1 MENFNSLLHLFM
13 DNLALLKALFLGLIE
28 GLTEF
33 LPISSTGHL
42 ILFGHLIDF
51 KSDSGRVFEVVIQ
64 FGAIL
69 AVCWLYRQKIIALI
83 RGFFSGEAHARRF
96 AINVFVAF
104 LPAVVIGVL
113 AVDFIKQVLFSPLV
127 VAFALIIGGLI
138 IFAVE
143 AREYKPKTIEATNIS
158 FKQSILVGFAQCVAM
173 VPGTSRSGATIIG
186 GMLLGLSRKAATE
199 FSFFLAMPTMLGA
212 ATYDLFRNANVLTS
226 DNLVNISVGFM
237 AAFVAALLVIKALV
251 KFVEKH
257 SLRVFAWYRIVLGIL
272 ILIIFSLYTTNF
284 TEPLS
289 YQDSAFLKLPKFP

>member
-143 AREYKPKTIEATNIS
+143 AREYKPKTIEATDIS

-272 ILIIFSLYTTNF
+272 ILIIF
-284 TEPLS
+284 
-289 YQDSAFLKLPKFP
+289 

>member
-1 MENFNSLLHLFM
+1 MEIFNSLLHLFM

-272 ILIIFSLYTTNF
+272 ILIIF
-284 TEPLS
+284 
-289 YQDSAFLKLPKFP
+289 

>member
-143 AREYKPKTIEATNIS
+143 AREYKPKTIEATDIS
-158 FKQSILVGFAQCVAM
+158 LKQAILVGFAQCVAM
-173 VPGTSRSGATIIG
+173 IPGTSRSGATIIG
-186 GMLLGLSRKAATE
+186 GMLSGLSRKAATE

-272 ILIIFSLYTTNF
+272 ILIIF
-284 TEPLS
+284 
-289 YQDSAFLKLPKFP
+289 

>member
-83 RGFFSGEAHARRF
+83 RGFFSGEGHARRF

-143 AREYKPKTIEATNIS
+143 AREYKPKTIEATDIS

-272 ILIIFSLYTTNF
+272 ILIIF
-284 TEPLS
+284 
-289 YQDSAFLKLPKFP
+289 

>member
-1 MENFNSLLHLFM
+1 MEIFNSLLHLFM

-51 KSDSGRVFEVVIQ
+51 QSDSGRAFEVVIQ
-64 FGAIL
+64 LGAIL
-69 AVCWLYRQKIIALI
+69 AVCWLYRQKIIELVK
-83 RGFFSGEAHARRF
+83 GFFSGDVHARRF

-143 AREYKPKTIEATNIS
+143 AREYKPKTIEATDIS
-158 FKQSILVGFAQCVAM
+158 LKQAILVGFAQCVAM
-173 VPGTSRSGATIIG
+173 IPGTSRSGATIIG
-186 GMLLGLSRKAATE
+186 GMLSGLSRKAATE

-257 SLRVFAWYRIVLGIL
+257 SLRVFAWYRKVLEIL
-272 ILIIFSLYTTNF
+272 ILIIF
-284 TEPLS
+284 
-289 YQDSAFLKLPKFP
+289 

>member
-1 MENFNSLLHLFM
+1 MEIFKSLLHLFM

-51 KSDSGRVFEVVIQ
+51 QSDSGRAFEVVIQ
-64 FGAIL
+64 LGAIL
-69 AVCWLYRQKIIALI
+69 AVCWLYRQKIIELVK
-83 RGFFSGEAHARRF
+83 GFFSGDVHARRF

-143 AREYKPKTIEATNIS
+143 AREYKPKTIEATDIS
-158 FKQSILVGFAQCVAM
+158 LKQAILVGFAQCVAM
-173 VPGTSRSGATIIG
+173 IPGTSRSGATIIG
-186 GMLLGLSRKAATE
+186 GMLSGLSRKAATE

-272 ILIIFSLYTTNF
+272 ILIIF
-284 TEPLS
+284 
-289 YQDSAFLKLPKFP
+289 

>member
-1 MENFNSLLHLFM
+1 MEIFKSLLHLFM

-51 KSDSGRVFEVVIQ
+51 QSDSGRAFEVVIQ
-64 FGAIL
+64 LGAIL
-69 AVCWLYRQKIIALI
+69 AVCWLYRQKIIELVK
-83 RGFFSGEAHARRF
+83 GFFSGEVHARRF

-143 AREYKPKTIEATNIS
+143 AREYKPKTIEATDIS

-272 ILIIFSLYTTNF
+272 ILIIF
-284 TEPLS
+284 
-289 YQDSAFLKLPKFP
+289 

>member
-1 MENFNSLLHLFM
+1 MENFE
-13 DNLALLKALFLGLIE
+13 LLKALFLGIIE

-51 KSDSGRVFEVVIQ
+51 HSDSGRAFEVVIQ
-64 FGAIL
+64 LGAIL
-69 AVCWLYRQKIIALI
+69 AVCWLYRQKIIELVK
-83 RGFFSGEAHARRF
+83 GFFSGDVHARRF

-104 LPAVVIGVL
+104 LPAVIIGVL

-143 AREYKPKTIEATNIS
+143 AREYKPKTIEATDIS
-158 FKQSILVGFAQCVAM
+158 LKQAILVGFAQCVAM
-173 VPGTSRSGATIIG
+173 IPGTSRSGATIIG
-186 GMLLGLSRKAATE
+186 GMLSGLSRKAATE

-226 DNLVNISVGFM
+226 DNLVNISVGFI
-237 AAFVAALLVIKALV
+237 AAFIAALLVVKALV

-257 SLRVFAWYRIVLGIL
+257 TLRVFAWYRVLLGIFL
-272 ILIIFSLYTTNF
+272 FILFY
-284 TEPLS
+284 
-289 YQDSAFLKLPKFP
+289 

>member
-1 MENFNSLLHLFM
+1 M

-272 ILIIFSLYTTNF
+272 ILIIF
-284 TEPLS
+284 
-289 YQDSAFLKLPKFP
+289 

>member
-1 MENFNSLLHLFM
+1 MEIFNSLLHLFM

-83 RGFFSGEAHARRF
+83 RGFFSGEVHARRF

-143 AREYKPKTIEATNIS
+143 AREYKPKTIEATDIS

-173 VPGTSRSGATIIG
+173 VPGTSRSGASMIG

-272 ILIIFSLYTTNF
+272 ILIIF
-284 TEPLS
+284 
-289 YQDSAFLKLPKFP
+289 

>member
-51 KSDSGRVFEVVIQ
+51 QSDSGRAFEVVIQ
-64 FGAIL
+64 LGAIL
-69 AVCWLYRQKIIALI
+69 AVCWLYRQKIIELVK
-83 RGFFSGEAHARRF
+83 GFFSGDVHARRF

-173 VPGTSRSGATIIG
+173 IPGTSRSGATIIG
-186 GMLLGLSRKAATE
+186 GMLSGLSRKAATE

-272 ILIIFSLYTTNF
+272 ILIIF
-284 TEPLS
+284 
-289 YQDSAFLKLPKFP
+289 

>member
-83 RGFFSGEAHARRF
+83 RGFFSGEVHARRF

-143 AREYKPKTIEATNIS
+143 AREYKPKTIEATDIS
-158 FKQSILVGFAQCVAM
+158 LKQAILVGFAQCVAM
-173 VPGTSRSGATIIG
+173 IPGTSRSGATIIG
-186 GMLLGLSRKAATE
+186 GMLSGLSRKAATE

-272 ILIIFSLYTTNF
+272 ILIIF
-284 TEPLS
+284 
-289 YQDSAFLKLPKFP
+289 

>member
-51 KSDSGRVFEVVIQ
+51 QSDSGRAFEVVIQ
-64 FGAIL
+64 LGAIL
-69 AVCWLYRQKIIALI
+69 AVCWLYRQKIIELVK
-83 RGFFSGEAHARRF
+83 GFFSGEVHARRF

-143 AREYKPKTIEATNIS
+143 AREYKPKTIEATDIS

-272 ILIIFSLYTTNF
+272 ILIIF
-284 TEPLS
+284 
-289 YQDSAFLKLPKFP
+289 

>member
-1 MENFNSLLHLFM
+1 MEIFNSLLHLFM

-83 RGFFSGEAHARRF
+83 RGFFSGEVHARRF

-143 AREYKPKTIEATNIS
+143 AREYKPKTIEATDIS
-158 FKQSILVGFAQCVAM
+158 LKQAIIVGFAQCVAM
-173 VPGTSRSGATIIG
+173 IPGTSRSGATIIG
-186 GMLLGLSRKAATE
+186 GMLSGLSRKAATE

-272 ILIIFSLYTTNF
+272 ILIIF
-284 TEPLS
+284 
-289 YQDSAFLKLPKFP
+289 